1 MDHSATP
8 VRWRAREYTL
18 PVQERV
24 LIMGVLNV
32 TPDSFSDG
40 GRYLSVEAAVARAE
54 QIEAEGADLLDL
66 GGESSRP
73 GSQPVPLD
81 VELARVLPVLTAL
94 AGRIRIPISVDTTKA
109 EVARRALDAGAA
121 IINDVSALRNDP
133 DMADVVAKAQAGL
146 ILMHMQGIPAT
157 MQDHPAYAAVVEEV
171 YDFLRSRLEAA
182 VADGI
187 EVERIAVD
195 PGFGF
200 GKTLDHNVALLGGLP
215 ALRGLDRPIVIG
227 PSRKSFV
234 GAMLRRP
241 VEEREWGTA
250 AAVAVGVFQGAHVV
264 RVHSV
269 RQMKDVAGVAQSLR
283 DQMPVNR
290 YSLNVKREALEGDD
304 RCISSLHD

>member
-1 MDHSATP
+1 MDLSATLMS
-8 VRWRAREYTL
+8 WKARGYTL
-18 PVQERV
+18 PLQDRV

-40 GRYLSVEAAVARAE
+40 GRYLGVEAAVARAE
-54 QIEAEGADLLDL
+54 EIEAEGADLLDL

-81 VELARVLPVLTAL
+81 VELARVLPVLAAL

-121 IINDVSALRNDP
+121 IINDISALRHDLE
-133 DMADVVAKAQAGL
+133 MADAVAKGQAGL
-146 ILMHMQGIPAT
+146 SLMRMRGTPAT
-157 MQDHPAYAAVVEEV
+157 MQDHPRYIAVVEEV
-171 YDFLRSRLEAA
+171 CDFLRSRVAAA
-182 VADGI
+182 VAAGI

-200 GKTLDHNVALLGGLP
+200 GKTSDHNLALLGGLP
-215 ALRGLDRPIVIG
+215 ALRVLDRPIVIG

-269 RQMKDVAGVAQSLR
+269 RQMKDVARVAQAIR
-283 DQMPVNR
+283 DQIPLYVNR
-290 YSLNVKREALEGDD
+290 
-304 RCISSLHD
+304 

>member
-1 MDHSATP
+1 MPT
-8 VRWRAREYTL
+8 RWRTRAHTFPL
-18 PVQERV
+18 QERV

-40 GRYLSVEAAVARAE
+40 GRYLGVEVAVARAVE
-54 QIEAEGADLLDL
+54 IEAEGADLLDL

-73 GSQPVPLD
+73 GSQPVPVD
-81 VELARVLPVLTAL
+81 VELARVLPVLAAL
-94 AGRIRIPISVDTTKA
+94 AGRVRIPISVDTTKA

-146 ILMHMQGIPAT
+146 VLMHMQGTPAT
-157 MQDHPAYAAVVEEV
+157 MQHHPAYTAVVEEV
-171 YDFLRSRLEAA
+171 CDFLRLRVEAA
-182 VADGI
+182 VAAGI

-200 GKTLDHNVALLGGLP
+200 GKTSDHNLALLGGLQT
-215 ALRGLDRPIVIG
+215 LRVLDRPIVIG

-234 GAMLRRP
+234 GGILGRP

-269 RQMKDVAGVAQSLR
+269 RQMKDVARVAQAIR
-283 DQMPVNR
+283 DQIPLYVNR
-290 YSLNVKREALEGDD
+290 
-304 RCISSLHD
+304 

>member
-1 MDHSATP
+1 MDLSATP
-8 VRWRAREYTL
+8 TRWMAQGHTL
-18 PVQERV
+18 LVQERV

-40 GRYLSVEAAVARAE
+40 GRYLGVETAVARAE
-54 QIEAEGADLLDL
+54 EIEAEGADLLDL

-81 VELARVLPVLTAL
+81 VELARVLPVLAAL
-94 AGRIRIPISVDTTKA
+94 AGRLRIPISVDTTKA

-121 IINDVSALRNDP
+121 IINDISALRSDP
-133 DMADVVAKAQAGL
+133 AMADVVAKAQAGL
-146 ILMHMQGIPAT
+146 ILMHMQGTPAT
-157 MQDHPAYAAVVEEV
+157 MQDHPAYTAVAEEV
-171 YDFLRSRLEAA
+171 CEFLRSRMEAA
-182 VADGI
+182 VAAGI

-200 GKTLDHNVALLGGLP
+200 GKTSEHNVALLGGLP
-215 ALRGLDRPIVIG
+215 ALRVLDRPIVIG

-234 GAMLRRP
+234 GGLLGRP

-250 AAVAVGVFQGAHVV
+250 ATVAVGVFQGAHVV

-269 RQMKDVAGVAQSLR
+269 AQMKDVARVAQALR
-283 DQMPVNR
+283 DAVQAPASR
-290 YSLNVKREALEGDD
+290 YSFNA
-304 RCISSLHD
+304 S

>member
-8 VRWRAREYTL
+8 IRWRARAYPL

-40 GRYLSVEAAVARAE
+40 GRYLGVEAAVARAE

-81 VELARVLPVLTAL
+81 IELARVLPVLTAL

-121 IINDVSALRNDP
+121 IINDISALRSDP
-133 DMADVVAKAQAGL
+133 DMAGVGAQAQAGL
-146 ILMHMQGIPAT
+146 ILMHMQGTPAT

-171 YDFLRSRLEAA
+171 SVFVRVRLEAG
-182 VADGI
+182 VAAGI
-187 EVERIAVD
+187 EVARRSAV
-195 PGFGF
+195 PG
-200 GKTLDHNVALLGGLP
+200 LGCM
-215 ALRGLDRPIVIG
+215 R
-227 PSRKSFV
+227 
-234 GAMLRRP
+234 
-241 VEEREWGTA
+241 
-250 AAVAVGVFQGAHVV
+250 
-264 RVHSV
+264 
-269 RQMKDVAGVAQSLR
+269 
-283 DQMPVNR
+283 
-290 YSLNVKREALEGDD
+290 ALEQ
-304 RCISSLHD
+304 

>member
-1 MDHSATP
+1 MDLSETST
-8 VRWRAREYTL
+8 RWKAREHTL
-18 PVQERV
+18 PVPERV

-54 QIEAEGADLLDL
+54 EIEAEGADLLDL

-81 VELARVLPVLTAL
+81 VELARVLPVLAAL

-109 EVARRALDAGAA
+109 EVARRALDVGAA
-121 IINDVSALRNDP
+121 IINDISALRNDP
-133 DMADVVAKAQAGL
+133 DMAEVVAKARAGL
-146 ILMHMQGIPAT
+146 ILMHMQGTPAT
-157 MQDHPAYAAVVEEV
+157 MQDHPAYSAVVEEV
-171 YDFLRSRLEAA
+171 CDFLRSRVEAA
-182 VADGI
+182 VAAGI

-200 GKTLDHNVALLGGLP
+200 GKTSDHNLAPLGGLP
-215 ALRGLDRPIVIG
+215 ALRVLNRPIVIG

-234 GAMLRRP
+234 GGVLGRP

-269 RQMKDVAGVAQSLR
+269 AQMKDVARVAQTLR
-283 DQMPVNR
+283 DAVQEPARR
-290 YSLNVKREALEGDD
+290 YSFNA
-304 RCISSLHD
+304 S

>member
-1 MDHSATP
+1 MDLSATP
-8 VRWRAREYTL
+8 TRWRTRAHTFPL
-18 PVQERV
+18 QERV

-40 GRYLSVEAAVARAE
+40 GRYLGVEAAVARAE
-54 QIEAEGADLLDL
+54 EIEAEGADLLDL

-81 VELARVLPVLTAL
+81 VELARVLPVLAAL

-146 ILMHMQGIPAT
+146 VLMHMQGTPVT
-157 MQDHPAYAAVVEEV
+157 MQQRPAYTAVVEEV
-171 YDFLRSRLEAA
+171 CDFLRLRVEAA
-182 VADGI
+182 VAAGI

-200 GKTLDHNVALLGGLP
+200 GKTSDHNLALFGGLQT
-215 ALRGLDRPIVIG
+215 LRVLDRPIVIG

-234 GAMLRRP
+234 GGILGRP

-269 RQMKDVAGVAQSLR
+269 RQMKDVARVAQALR
-283 DQMPVNR
+283 DSVQAPGGR
-290 YSLNVKREALEGDD
+290 YSFNA
-304 RCISSLHD
+304 S

>member
-1 MDHSATP
+1 MDLSATLMS
-8 VRWRAREYTL
+8 WKARGYTL
-18 PVQERV
+18 PLQDRV

-40 GRYLSVEAAVARAE
+40 GRYLGVEAAVARAE

-66 GGESSRP
+66 GGEPSRP
-73 GSQPVPLD
+73 GTQPVPLD
-81 VELARVLPVLTAL
+81 VELASVLPVRAAL
-94 AGRIRIPISVDTTKA
+94 GGRIRSPISVDTTKA

-121 IINDVSALRNDP
+121 IINDISALRHDP
-133 DMADVVAKAQAGL
+133 EMADTVAKAQAGL
-146 ILMHMQGIPAT
+146 ILMHMQGTPAT
-157 MQDHPAYAAVVEEV
+157 MQDHPTYTAVVEEV
-171 YDFLRSRLEAA
+171 CDFLRSRVAAA
-182 VADGI
+182 VAAGI

-200 GKTLDHNVALLGGLP
+200 GKTSDHNLALLGGLP
-215 ALRGLDRPIVIG
+215 ALRVLDRPIVIG

-234 GAMLRRP
+234 GGILGRP

-269 RQMKDVAGVAQSLR
+269 AQMRDVARVAQAIR
-283 DQMPVNR
+283 DQIPLYVNR
-290 YSLNVKREALEGDD
+290 
-304 RCISSLHD
+304 